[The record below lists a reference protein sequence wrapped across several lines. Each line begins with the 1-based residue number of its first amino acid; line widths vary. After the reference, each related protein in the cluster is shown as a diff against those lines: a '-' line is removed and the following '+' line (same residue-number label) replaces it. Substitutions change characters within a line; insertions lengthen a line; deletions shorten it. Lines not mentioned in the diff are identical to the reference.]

1 MAITV
6 NTTSGNS
13 LTVTVSGTTQASFTT
28 ETTSVSVTPPASSS
42 VSILQKGPKGD
53 TGAAGPTGQTGAQG
67 PAGNSP
73 NAFTTIAVAGQ
84 DNVVADATDD
94 TLTIAAGSNVT
105 VTTSAPS
112 DTITISSTDTNTQLT
127 AEQVQ
132 DIVGTMLT
140 GNTETRISVTYE
152 DSDGT
157 IDFVVDDMT
166 ADTNTSLA
174 DTDQTLTAGR
184 TINVDSND
192 LFIKDGN
199 SIKLQFDA
207 SADEFLFT
215 APVRFDGGNA
225 GGFIK
230 LRETVQGGTDGVIL
244 RAPSGGMSGD
254 VEFRLPGQD
263 GSSGQFMRTDG
274 SGNLS
279 FSVPTDTNTSLS
291 DTDQTLAAARTVN
304 MNGNDLNFKDGAT
317 SKLLYDDSA
326 DEWVFNTA
334 VRFDQSTTGGEIKLR
349 ESVMGGD
356 SGVILRAPSS
366 NLASDVVFRMP
377 AADGSAGQFIK
388 TDGSGNLSFGAA
400 GGGTTLTQVYS
411 QSFLDNIGTTKH
423 YLPFKDINEQ
433 TTIYQEEAAMLMPF
447 DGKVR
452 SVSFRLPAITGTS
465 GNVTIGVHTI
475 NTGNTGLFG
484 SANWTDEE
492 TEVVA
497 VAGTDDHATVH
508 FVFDNAQHFEAG
520 DLLSISIQ
528 CSTSLF
534 GGSKY
539 VYVSTILDYDTSNTM
554 PSSSQV
560 LSSNP

>member
-225 GGFIK
+225 
-230 LRETVQGGTDGVIL
+230 
-244 RAPSGGMSGD
+244 
-254 VEFRLPGQD
+254 
-263 GSSGQFMRTDG
+263 
-274 SGNLS
+274 
-279 FSVPTDTNTSLS
+279 
-291 DTDQTLAAARTVN
+291 
-304 MNGNDLNFKDGAT
+304 
-317 SKLLYDDSA
+317 
-326 DEWVFNTA
+326 
-334 VRFDQSTTGGEIKLR
+334 
-349 ESVMGGD
+349 
-356 SGVILRAPSS
+356 
-366 NLASDVVFRMP
+366 
-377 AADGSAGQFIK
+377 
-388 TDGSGNLSFGAA
+388 
-400 GGGTTLTQVYS
+400 
-411 QSFLDNIGTTKH
+411 
-423 YLPFKDINEQ
+423 
-433 TTIYQEEAAMLMPF
+433 
-447 DGKVR
+447 
-452 SVSFRLPAITGTS
+452 
-465 GNVTIGVHTI
+465 
-475 NTGNTGLFG
+475 
-484 SANWTDEE
+484 
-492 TEVVA
+492 
-497 VAGTDDHATVH
+497 
-508 FVFDNAQHFEAG
+508 
-520 DLLSISIQ
+520 
-528 CSTSLF
+528 
-534 GGSKY
+534 
-539 VYVSTILDYDTSNTM
+539 
-554 PSSSQV
+554 
-560 LSSNP
+560 